1 MEILARQATDT
12 QETPQALPSLPAAN
26 KPFLAYSQIF
36 LPCRWLGDR
45 DKYVSFAFL
54 DTDLPLTAFQHL
66 PQRALRIGLKNP
78 RVITPTMLRLSA
90 LFHPLFFY
98 AARRNIEAAKLN
110 SPEYPSD
117 PPALAIAVNAADD
130 ICSPAYWLQSTMF
143 LAGVTLGAA
152 IIQNRWSEGTIDSKL
167 SRLWYAGVFAHK
179 QQHNE
184 LESLD
189 LCNAVIELVK
199 QRRQGLSSLETFIQ
213 LKGLFAQVIR
223 CLSAKV
229 SHQTLTMSAAHL
241 DQKQTKKFGFIN
253 QLKDL
258 LGDQIEAIIVYGSS
272 INSDEF
278 SDYDLIVVVRD
289 ETDSLIKLAG
299 KSPTYQGIEL
309 NIGIYN
315 PENFFNYQ
323 LLSGD
328 NLSSHGLCIFG
339 AIPTPIKPR
348 NELIVRNFSF
358 GFVRM
363 RQLIGM
369 SSFAA
374 GNSLHDANDDK
385 RNLYQ
390 YFVKIPLNVIR
401 GIQGAIE
408 EPLSKETVI
417 QLCINKFGFDVRAQ
431 TQRCLNGEASQ
442 AIASAA
448 WTTQA
453 VLEEYN
459 KRLDVYR

>member
-1 MEILARQATDT
+1 
-12 QETPQALPSLPAAN
+12 
-26 KPFLAYSQIF
+26 
-36 LPCRWLGDR
+36 
-45 DKYVSFAFL
+45 
-54 DTDLPLTAFQHL
+54 
-66 PQRALRIGLKNP
+66 
-78 RVITPTMLRLSA
+78 
-90 LFHPLFFY
+90 
-98 AARRNIEAAKLN
+98 RRNIEAAKLN

-278 SDYDLIVVVRD
+278 SDYDLIVV
-289 ETDSLIKLAG
+289 
-299 KSPTYQGIEL
+299 
-309 NIGIYN
+309 
-315 PENFFNYQ
+315 
-323 LLSGD
+323 
-328 NLSSHGLCIFG
+328 
-339 AIPTPIKPR
+339 
-348 NELIVRNFSF
+348 
-358 GFVRM
+358 
-363 RQLIGM
+363 
-369 SSFAA
+369 
-374 GNSLHDANDDK
+374 
-385 RNLYQ
+385 
-390 YFVKIPLNVIR
+390 
-401 GIQGAIE
+401 
-408 EPLSKETVI
+408 
-417 QLCINKFGFDVRAQ
+417 
-431 TQRCLNGEASQ
+431 
-442 AIASAA
+442 
-448 WTTQA
+448 
-453 VLEEYN
+453 
-459 KRLDVYR
+459 